1 MHRKNDHGLLL
12 EAAARDARQSVFPE
26 GERKGGP
33 SMDEPR
39 ERMSTVTEEAIRLRV
54 ESWGWR
60 RLPRAFMGMV
70 EFK

>member
-1 MHRKNDHGLLL
+1 MHCIKDHGLLM

-33 SMDEPR
+33 FCNRPR

-54 ESWGWR
+54 ESWGVGVDSLVR
-60 RLPRAFMGMV
+60 S
-70 EFK
+70 